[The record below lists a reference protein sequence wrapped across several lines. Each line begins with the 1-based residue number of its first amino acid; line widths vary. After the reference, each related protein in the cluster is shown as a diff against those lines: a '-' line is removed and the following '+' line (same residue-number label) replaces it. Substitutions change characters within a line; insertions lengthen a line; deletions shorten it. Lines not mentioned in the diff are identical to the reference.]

1 MIFLTTI
8 KTTDLTMKKIS
19 FYYFF
24 ISAFARLSH
33 PKSSLDY
40 KKMRNDIAANIR
52 QGNLSHRTR
61 GASLMNQNY
70 NGENDADND
79 EENNSDSDDD
89 DEENESTNHANDVQS
104 RVRTNEVV
112 DDSSNDEEE

>member
-79 EENNSDSDDD
+79 DNDEENNSDSDDD
-89 DEENESTNHANDVQS
+89 DEENESTNHANDAQS
-104 RVRTNEVV
+104 RV
-112 DDSSNDEEE
+112 